1 MAGHHGWRYTM
12 RRYSSRRGMGGD
24 PKVAAQE
31 GAGTGD
37 RPRRSAAL
45 PPAGEPGDLG
55 KRVSRRRRDLQLS
68 RRQLAELAGVSVP
81 YLEHLE
87 THPALPT
94 QAALRRLA
102 AALQTTPETLLGA
115 GTRQPPGQAGPSGQ
129 PVLQTLTAAECC
141 DLLSPGGVGRVAFTT
156 ADGPVV
162 LPVNYAMAGQTVIFR
177 TAPDTL
183 LAGYL
188 DAPAGF
194 EVDRLD
200 EALSQGWSVLVTGR
214 AVRVTSEAEVRHL
227 EHHAGVRP
235 WAGGARD
242 VYVRIIPRKITGR
255 RIRD

>member
-1 MAGHHGWRYTM
+1 LEVTGMA
-12 RRYSSRRGMGGD
+12 SRQRT
-24 PKVAAQE
+24 
-31 GAGTGD
+31 GTGA
-37 RPRRSAAL
+37 SAQGRAAV
-45 PPAGEPGDLG
+45 PPASEPDDLG
-55 KRVSRRRRDLQLS
+55 TRVSARRKDLKLS
-68 RRQLAELAGVSVP
+68 RRQLAQLAGLSVP
-81 YLEHLE
+81 YLEYLE
-87 THPALPT
+87 THPARPT
-94 QAALRRLA
+94 REVLRQLA

-115 GTRQPPGQAGPSGQ
+115 GPDQPPGQTGRSGH
-129 PVLQTLTAAECC
+129 PVLQTLTAAECH

-162 LPVNYAMAGQTVIFR
+162 LPVNYAMAGHTVIFR

-188 DAPAGF
+188 DGPAGF

-214 AVRVTSEAEVRHL
+214 AVRVTSEADVRQL
-227 EHHAGVRP
+227 EHHTDIRP

>member
-1 MAGHHGWRYTM
+1 M
-12 RRYSSRRGMGGD
+12 
-24 PKVAAQE
+24 VARE

-37 RPRRSAAL
+37 RPQGSAAL

-55 KRVSRRRRDLQLS
+55 RRVSRRRKDLKLT

-94 QAALRRLA
+94 QAALRQLA
-102 AALQTTPETLLGA
+102 GALQTTPESLLGA
-115 GTRQPPGQAGPSGQ
+115 GTSQPPGQAGPSSH
-129 PVLQTLTAAECC
+129 PVLQTLTAAECH
-141 DLLSPGGVGRVAFTT
+141 DLLSPGGVGRVAFTA

-188 DAPAGF
+188 DGPAGF
-194 EVDRLD
+194 EVDRVD
-200 EALSQGWSVLVTGR
+200 ETLSQGWSVLVTGR

-227 EHHAGVRP
+227 EQHASVRP

>member
-1 MAGHHGWRYTM
+1 
-12 RRYSSRRGMGGD
+12 
-24 PKVAAQE
+24 
-31 GAGTGD
+31 
-37 RPRRSAAL
+37 
-45 PPAGEPGDLG
+45 
-55 KRVSRRRRDLQLS
+55 
-68 RRQLAELAGVSVP
+68 VP
-81 YLEHLE
+81 YLEQLE
-87 THPALPT
+87 TRPALPT
-94 QAALRRLA
+94 QAALRQLA
-102 AALQTTPETLLGA
+102 GALQTTPESLLGA
-115 GTRQPPGQAGPSGQ
+115 GTGQPPGGAGPFSH
-129 PVLQTLTAAECC
+129 PVLQTLTAAECH

-156 ADGPVV
+156 TDGPVV

-188 DAPAGF
+188 DGPAGF
-194 EVDRLD
+194 EADRLD

-227 EHHAGVRP
+227 EQHASVRP

>member
-1 MAGHHGWRYTM
+1 MAAR
-12 RRYSSRRGMGGD
+12 
-24 PKVAAQE
+24 E

-37 RPRRSAAL
+37 RPREGAAL

-55 KRVSRRRRDLQLS
+55 KRVSRRRNDLKLS

-94 QAALRRLA
+94 QAALRQLA

-115 GTRQPPGQAGPSGQ
+115 GTSQPPGQAGPSGHR
-129 PVLQTLTAAECC
+129 VLQTLTAAECY

-156 ADGPVV
+156 TDGPVV

-188 DAPAGF
+188 DGPAGF

-227 EHHAGVRP
+227 EHHASVRP

>member
-1 MAGHHGWRYTM
+1 MAAW
-12 RRYSSRRGMGGD
+12 
-24 PKVAAQE
+24 E

-37 RPRRSAAL
+37 GPQRSAAL
-45 PPAGEPGDLG
+45 PLTGGPGDLG
-55 KRVSRRRRDLQLS
+55 RRLSRRREELQLS
-68 RRQLAELAGVSVP
+68 KRQLAELAGMSVP
-81 YLEHLE
+81 YVEYLE

-102 AALQTTPETLLGA
+102 TALQTTPEMLLGA
-115 GTRQPPGQAGPSGQ
+115 GPSGPPGWAGPSRH
-129 PVLQTLTAAECC
+129 PVLQTLTAAECY
-141 DLLSPGGVGRVAFTT
+141 DLLSPGGVGRVAFTA
-156 ADGPVV
+156 ADGPTV
-162 LPVNYAMAGQTVIFR
+162 LPVNYAMAGQKVIFR

-188 DAPAGF
+188 DGPAGF

-227 EHHAGVRP
+227 EQRAGVRP

-242 VYVRIIPRKITGR
+242 VYVRITPRKITGR